1 MVSPIT
7 LYDLVPQPGGT
18 FMTPNPPKARFSLLH
33 KGVAFETR
41 EVTWM
46 GLKALGKRMGVE
58 RPTGVHSL
66 PPFFLSFLRLTLFA
80 PGCQFPPSSFQT
92 GPFFLIRGRSP
103 SEQLDAQTRT
113 WRHLRC
119 ASSRWLEANYPDA
132 PSLFLPDVPTPI
144 DPASP
149 ALRFAKNAALL
160 FSEGFG
166 SSDAQWSTFFELSA
180 PGMAALMEEGSETD
194 KEPHLQDWN
203 YFVSDA
209 KLGMKDGY
217 KTLTSLDKKALAA
230 HAKASLLPLE
240 AVLKRT
246 PFLAGE
252 HPGFIDYVAIGR
264 YFMMRSADPALCRA
278 IWRRGE
284 IPEVEKWIERIQGK
298 WAAELKDLLERL
310 PAE

>member
-1 MVSPIT
+1 MASPII
-7 LYDLVPQPGGT
+7 LYDLVPRPGGT
-18 FMTPNPPKARFSLLH
+18 FLTPNPPKTRFSLLH

-58 RPTGVHSL
+58 RPTVPTLEL
-66 PPFFLSFLRLTLFA
+66 PDGTFLSDSWKIA
-80 PGCQFPPSSFQT
+80 
-92 GPFFLIRGRSP
+92 
-103 SEQLDAQTRT
+103 E
-113 WRHLRC
+113 
-119 ASSRWLEANYPDA
+119 WLEANYPDA
-132 PSLFLPDVPTPI
+132 PSLFLPDMPTPV

-149 ALRFAKNAALL
+149 AFTFAKNAALL
-160 FSEGFG
+160 FTEGFG
-166 SSDAQWSTFFELSA
+166 NSDSQWSSFFELSA
-180 PGMAALMEEGSETD
+180 SGMAALMEEGSD
-194 KEPHLQDWN
+194 DRN

-209 KLGMKDGY
+209 KLGMKDAY
-217 KTLTSLDKKALAA
+217 KTITSLDKTALTA

-264 YFMMRSADPALCRA
+264 YYMMRSADPALCRA
-278 IWRRGE
+278 VWRRGD
-284 IPEVEKWIERIQGK
+284 IPEVEKWIERLQGK